1 MQLAELKEI
10 LGLLQGF
17 VFPILG
23 YGIYLLSDIRGQLVK
38 LNSRIVKLE
47 SWTESHETLDNER
60 TILIRKS
67 VDECSTRITTS
78 LEPPPP
84 TRVAS
89 SFRRRSGDRDL
100 IG

>member
-17 VFPILG
+17 VVPILG
-23 YGIYLLSDIRGQLVK
+23 YGIYLLSDIRIQLVK
-38 LNSRIVKLE
+38 LNSRITKLE
-47 SWTESHETLDNER
+47 SWTESHEDLDNER
-60 TILIRKS
+60 TTLIRKS

-78 LEPPPP
+78 LQPSP
-84 TRVAS
+84 TS
-89 SFRRRSGDRDL
+89 MRRRSGEGDM